1 MGGFVTSEIQ
11 PIFTTVALDIK
22 LIAEI
27 SSVIIVGIGLALAI
41 YIFIRTI
48 ISKQTTNYSKLRITL
63 GRFLVV
69 ALEFQLAGDIV
80 GTAVSPS
87 WEDIAQLAAIALIRT
102 FLNYFLNREINIEE
116 IGEKNAENLVNGKK
130 KDNAITLTGKKD

>member
-1 MGGFVTSEIQ
+1 M
-11 PIFTTVALDIK
+11 A
-22 LIAEI
+22 A
-27 SSVIIVGIGLALAI
+27 AI

-48 ISKQTTNYSKLRITL
+48 ISKQTTNYSKLRIIL
-63 GRFLVV
+63 GRFLIV

-116 IGEKNAENLVNGKK
+116 IGEKNDENLANGKK
-130 KDNAITLTGKKD
+130 KENSMIVAAKKD